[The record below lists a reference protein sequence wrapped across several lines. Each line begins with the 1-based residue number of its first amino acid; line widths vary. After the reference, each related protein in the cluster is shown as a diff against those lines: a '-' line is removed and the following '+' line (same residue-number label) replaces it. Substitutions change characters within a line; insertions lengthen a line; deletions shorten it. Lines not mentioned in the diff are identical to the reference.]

1 MNITLLHKCT
11 INDHHICGSWNMQQ
25 NRQNFLSILV
35 IFALLPPN
43 NLEINETNFSRYYHF
58 TRVYHEWQSYDVWF
72 LRYDV
77 RQTELFV
84 ILGHFLSFYPN
95 KNLENQNFEKMEK
108 KWRYRPFTQVQHKS
122 WSYAILF
129 LRYGVWQT

>member
-1 MNITLLHKCT
+1 
-11 INDHHICGSWNMQQ
+11 MQQ

-58 TRVYHEWQSYDVWF
+58 TRAYHEWQSYDVWF

-77 RQTELFV
+77 QQTELFV

-108 KWRYRPFTQVQHKS
+108 KWRYRPFTQV
-122 WSYAILF
+122 
-129 LRYGVWQT
+129 